1 MLRVR
6 VGIPHYFREESAGSS
21 SGYGS
26 GRTGNRLARS
36 IAFARSL
43 GALLACNRSSRDW
56 ILNISQREM
65 ELSPQ
70 ATCLASVEDIS
81 VEVHIF
87 VCGEFFINDVVDLYS
102 PRIHVHRVQLDN
114 PIHPPLAVVRHLL
127 DVASPADL
135 ILYSEDDLVIQDPQ
149 FFGKL
154 AWFHQI
160 TDHQYILMPHRREP
174 AVARAP
180 QNLYVDGP
188 INLRGLQGPIRSN
201 NELIVFHEKY
211 LGGLEIQFAEASN
224 PHSGMFCITNQQLV
238 RVRDAQ
244 WPPALFVSP
253 LETAATGVLLPHFP
267 ILKPSW
273 ACRKFFEI
281 EHANPSFL
289 RYLGTW
295 PERQCE

>member
-6 VGIPHYFREESAGSS
+6 VGIPHFFREESAGSS

-26 GRTGNRLARS
+26 GRIGNRLARS

-43 GALLACNRSSRDW
+43 GALLACNRSCQDW

-70 ATCLASVEDIS
+70 ATCVDYVEDIH
-81 VEVHIF
+81 VEVHVF
-87 VCGEFFINDVVDLYS
+87 VCGEFFINDVVDLYRA
-102 PRIHVHRVQLDN
+102 RIHVHRVQLDN
-114 PIHPPLAVVRHLL
+114 PIHLPLAVVRYLL
-127 DVASPADL
+127 DTASPADL
-135 ILYSEDDLVIQDPQ
+135 TLYSEDDLVIQDPH
-149 FFGKL
+149 FFDKL
-154 AWFHQI
+154 AWFHQT
-160 TDHQYILMPHRREP
+160 TDHKYILMPHRREP

-188 INLRGLQGPIRSN
+188 INFRGLSEAIHSN
-201 NELIVFHEKY
+201 DESLVFHKQY
-211 LGGLEIQFAEASN
+211 FVGSDIQFVEASN
-224 PHSGMFCITNQQLV
+224 PHSGMFCITDRQLV
-238 RVRDAQ
+238 KVRDAQ

-253 LETAATGVLLPHFP
+253 LETAATGILLPHFP
-267 ILKPSW
+267 ILKTSW
-273 ACRKFFEI
+273 ACRNFFEI

-289 RYLGTW
+289 SYLGTL